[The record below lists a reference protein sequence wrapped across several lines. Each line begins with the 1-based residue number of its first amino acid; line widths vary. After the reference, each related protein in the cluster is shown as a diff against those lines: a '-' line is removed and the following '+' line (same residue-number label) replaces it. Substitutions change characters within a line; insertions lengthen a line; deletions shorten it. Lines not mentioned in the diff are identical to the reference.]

1 MWWSYL
7 VSAFILLLIVLIIKT
22 FMFHEKL
29 LPHELKDIDVDE
41 EKILEAFKKK
51 LKIKTISY
59 HRKEDIDQQAFSD
72 FKALLKNDYPLIN
85 KKAKSM
91 EIGTGILFHIK
102 GKSKDK
108 PIVFMAH
115 FDVVPVSKN
124 WSVEPFSGIS
134 DDTYIYGRGTLDTKV
149 TVNAIMESVEYVLSK
164 NHQFKQ
170 DIYIAFSGEEEIG
183 GPTQQLMVSYFEENH
198 IKPHLVFDEGG
209 AIVSNMFP
217 GVSQKVAVIGVAEK
231 GFTNIELSAKSKGG
245 HASTPPKDTPV
256 TMLAHA
262 IDKLNHHKAFKMKL
276 TKPIK
281 TMFDHIAPYS
291 SSFAIR
297 FIFANIWLFK
307 PIIKLIAKLSG
318 GELYA
323 MFKTTLAFT
332 VLNGS
337 KALNV
342 LPNEATVGINIRIRP
357 DETSKD
363 VIDKIKKIINN
374 DDISIK
380 VLQVSEPTPTSLV
393 DDTFKLFDEAIK
405 NTWQD
410 TIVSPYLMVATTD
423 SRHYH
428 RICDRVYKFAPYQ
441 LTKADLKLIHGDDEK
456 ITKENVIHSTKFYIH
471 FLYQI

>member
-1 MWWSYL
+1 
-7 VSAFILLLIVLIIKT
+7 
-22 FMFHEKL
+22 MFHKKL
-29 LPHELKDIDVDE
+29 DEHQIKDIDISE
-41 EKILEAFKKK
+41 EKVLEAFIKKI
-51 LKIKTISY
+51 KIKTVS
-59 HRKEDIDQQAFSD
+59 HHHKEDIDQQTFSD
-72 FKALLKNDYPLIN
+72 FKTLLKNDYPLIN
-85 KKAKSM
+85 KNATYL
-91 EIGTGILFHIK
+91 EIGTGVLFHIK

-134 DDTYIYGRGTLDTKV
+134 DEKYIYGRGTLDTKV

-170 DIYIAFSGEEEIG
+170 DIYIAFSGEEEVN
-183 GPTQQLMVSYFEENH
+183 GPTQQRMVSYFEENH

-231 GFTNIELSAKSKGG
+231 GFVNIELSAKSKGG

-262 IDKLNHHKAFKMKL
+262 IDKLNHHSAFKMKL

-297 FIFANIWLFK
+297 LIFANIWLFK

-332 VLNGS
+332 ILNGS

-357 DETSKD
+357 EETSKD

-428 RICDRVYKFAPYQ
+428 KICDRVYKFAPYQ
-441 LTKADLKLIHGDDEK
+441 LTKADLKLIHGDDER
-456 ITKENVIHSTKFYIH
+456 ITKENVINSTKFYIH